1 MFPLP
6 VCFQDSSLIT
16 VPPFGGDGGAKGT
29 LKGNTGTWA
38 SGQGS
43 FGQGTLKTGLYKPDV
58 QDFYSSQFDNQ
69 YGTQQFSRDYLMD
82 GGMGGDSR
90 YLAQNSSFHHTWQTN
105 GRYLQQV
112 KTPGSFCE
120 RSQAV
125 CLSCARPDAS
135 FTL

>member
-1 MFPLP
+1 M
-6 VCFQDSSLIT
+6 CFQDSSLIT
-16 VPPFGGDGGAKGT
+16 VPPFGGDAGVKGT
-29 LKGNTGTWA
+29 LKGNMGTWG

-43 FGQGTLKTGLYKPDV
+43 FGQGTLKTGVYKSAITNDI
-58 QDFYSSQFDNQ
+58 QDFYSSQYDNQ
-69 YGTQQFSRDYLMD
+69 YGAQQLNRDYLID
-82 GGMGGDSR
+82 SGMGGDSR

-112 KTPGSFCE
+112 KTPGSFSE

-125 CLSCARPDAS
+125 CLNRDAS

>member
-1 MFPLP
+1 M
-6 VCFQDSSLIT
+6 CFQDSSLIA
-16 VPPFGGDGGAKGT
+16 VPPFGGDAGVKGM

-43 FGQGTLKTGLYKPDV
+43 FGQGTLKTGLYKSAITNDI
-58 QDFYSSQFDNQ
+58 QDFYPSQYDNQ
-69 YGTQQFSRDYLMD
+69 YGTQQFNQDYLID

-90 YLAQNSSFHHTWQTN
+90 YLAQNSSFHHNWQTN

-112 KTPGSFCE
+112 NTPGSFSE

-125 CLSCARPDAS
+125 CLSCARRDAS